1 MEIFLMEN
9 FFNSVFADTGA
20 WFFFYVLGGLTGP
33 TIAGWVKAAVAN
45 LKK

>member
-1 MEIFLMEN
+1 MDAIQN
-9 FFNSVFADTGA
+9 TFNSFFADTGA

-33 TIAGWVKAAVAN
+33 IVAGWVTAAGSK